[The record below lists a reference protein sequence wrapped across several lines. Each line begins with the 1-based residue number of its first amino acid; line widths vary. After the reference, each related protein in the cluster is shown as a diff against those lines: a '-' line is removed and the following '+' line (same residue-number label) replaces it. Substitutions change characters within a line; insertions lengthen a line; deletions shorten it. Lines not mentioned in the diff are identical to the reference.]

1 MNVTVLTNKN
11 SLYGKK
17 IIFALIQSGLPI
29 SIVVINQPLSY
40 YLTLIKAVAK
50 RVGWFDSFRLLLK
63 RVEDN
68 KNEYNRILKEK
79 PELLQ
84 DYSNVCENVVF
95 SNGTNSMDT
104 ESALKQFE
112 TDLLIL
118 GQPGILRKNIL
129 QIPKI
134 GTLNGHP
141 GILPFYRGIDC
152 PHWALLNGELDKIG
166 ASIHWVDQGID
177 TGTII
182 ATEKFPIKGIKEV
195 SILEESIYTLC
206 SKMLAK
212 IVVEF
217 EKGNHPDVTT
227 QLKSEGQQYYKISYK
242 QLKSLK
248 AILQRL

>member
-17 IIFALIQSGLPI
+17 IIFALLQSGLPI
-29 SIVVINQPLSY
+29 SIVVINQPLSFK
-40 YLTLIKAVAK
+40 LTLLKAVAK
-50 RVGWFDSFRLLLK
+50 KVGWFDAFRLSLK
-63 RVEDN
+63 RIEDN
-68 KNEYNRILKEK
+68 TNEYNRILKEK
-79 PELLQ
+79 PELLE
-84 DYSNVCENVVF
+84 DYSKVCKNVAF

-104 ESALKQFE
+104 ESALKQFG

-118 GQPGILRKNIL
+118 GQAGILRKNIL

-141 GILPFYRGIDC
+141 GILPFYRGVDC
-152 PHWALLNGELDKIG
+152 PHWALLNGEFDKIG

-177 TGTII
+177 TGKII
-182 ATEKFPIKGIKEV
+182 ATEKFPVKGIKDV

-206 SKMLAK
+206 SKMLTK

-217 EKGNHPDVTT
+217 EKGNYPDGTT
-227 QLKSEGQQYYKISYK
+227 QLINEGRQYYKISYK
-242 QLKSLK
+242 QFKSLET
-248 AILQRL
+248 ILQGL